1 MDYYQNIRRSP
12 KTAKRLITA
21 LFVLLLAVVL
31 LLGSALNAKNA
42 EFVVGQLIAV
52 GIPLSLMVSV
62 LIVHGTRKSGIS
74 IFLIKI
80 MASFFSIFPY
90 TRSRDEIF
98 FWLNAPYERMV
109 RRQVRRHIR
118 LVNLLES
125 TVFLTFPTLM

>member
-74 IFLIKI
+74 LFLIKI